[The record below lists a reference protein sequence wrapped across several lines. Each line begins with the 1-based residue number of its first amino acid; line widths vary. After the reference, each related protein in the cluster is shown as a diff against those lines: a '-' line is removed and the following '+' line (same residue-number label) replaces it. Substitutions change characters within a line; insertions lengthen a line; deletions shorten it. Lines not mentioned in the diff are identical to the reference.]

1 MRRALVAVLVGG
13 AFLARSLAVHAQGDG
28 GYRLVPNW
36 PKLPAGMYFGLK
48 DAPPPPAERDA
59 QAAARRARGAA
70 GSPQAAG
77 AGRGTG
83 SNQTAGGPT
92 NQPGISGLAID
103 AQDHVYVFNRGVKP
117 VMVFDR
123 DGNLML
129 AGADQVINGKTLNPS
144 WQHSGGVDW
153 EGNVYVIERDAHR
166 IVKLGPK
173 LDKFLLQLGTTNE
186 KGNDATHLN
195 LPSGIAI
202 LHNGNMVVTDGYGNN
217 RVILFDKG
225 GKFIK
230 QVGKGAGGPEDK
242 GTGPGEWNLPHKL
255 AVDAD
260 ENLYIIDREGHR
272 LEVFDKN
279 LNYIRDIRN
288 DWNPWDVNISRKGT
302 DGIGWMADHKDER
315 VHKFQVKDGKILAT
329 WGKQGWGP
337 GEFDWVHGIVVDSK
351 GAVYAAD
358 TYGQRLQKFVP
369 TATSSTQAR

>member
-1 MRRALVAVLVGG
+1 MTKRSVAVLA
-13 AFLARSLAVHAQGDG
+13 AFALIVVAVPSTSAQGDG

-36 PKLPAGMYFGLK
+36 PKLPSGMYFGLK
-48 DAPPPPAERDA
+48 DAPPPPAEREA
-59 QAAARRARGAA
+59 QAAARRARG
-70 GSPQAAG
+70 GSEG
-77 AGRGTG
+77 SRGSQG
-83 SNQTAGGPT
+83 SQGSMGGPT

-103 AQDHVYVFNRGVKP
+103 AQDRIYVFNRGVKP
-117 VMVFDR
+117 VMVFDTA
-123 DGNLML
+123 GNLIL
-129 AGADQVINGKTLNPS
+129 SGADQEINGKTINPS

-166 IVKLGPK
+166 IVKLSPK

-202 LHNGNMVVTDGYGNN
+202 LHNGNMIVTDGYGNN
-217 RVILFDKG
+217 RVILFDKT

-230 QVGKGAGGPEDK
+230 QVGKGPGGPEDK

-260 ENLYIIDREGHR
+260 EHLYIIDREGHR

-279 LNYIRDIRN
+279 LNYIREIRN

-302 DGIGWMADHKDER
+302 DGIGWIADHKDER
-315 VHKFQVKDGKILAT
+315 VQKFQLKDGKILAT

-369 TATSSTQAR
+369 SGVSSSQH